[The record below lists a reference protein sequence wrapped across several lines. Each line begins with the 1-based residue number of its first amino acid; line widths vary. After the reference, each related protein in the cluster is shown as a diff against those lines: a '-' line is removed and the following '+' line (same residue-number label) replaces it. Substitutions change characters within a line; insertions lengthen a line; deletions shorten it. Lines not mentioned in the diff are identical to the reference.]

1 MRHPFRI
8 LSVEDDPKDTGLIQD
23 LFEAEGIT
31 CEITRVDTQASLL
44 GLLKQGGVDL
54 ILADYSLP
62 SFDGLLALKLA
73 IEVSPDV
80 PFIFVSGTLGEELA
94 IEALKLGATD
104 YVLKTSLSRLVPS
117 VQRALREATQK
128 AEHKRAEESLRQSE
142 TYLAEAQRLSH
153 TGSFGWK
160 PSTGAIIWSDETF
173 RIFQYAPT
181 TTPTIELILHRVH
194 PEDKA
199 LVQQTAERATRDGK
213 EFEHAYRLV
222 MPDGFVKHVHV
233 VARPLSHEWGSIEF
247 VGAVM
252 DITEAKHVEQTLR
265 ESEAYLAEAQR
276 LSHTGSGAWRVPGWE
291 ALYLSEEWYRIY
303 GFDPKQG
310 LEAWKDRLQRMHPED
325 RAKVQEIKD
334 WAISKK
340 SDYEVD
346 HRILLPDGTLKY
358 TRTVGH
364 PVLNASGEV
373 ERFVCTMMDVTERKR
388 AEEAREALRKAQA
401 DLARVNRLTTMGEL
415 TASLAH
421 EVNQPIAAASTNAN
435 TCLRWLAGD
444 APNIEEA
451 SAAAVRLV
459 KDVKRAAEIIGRIRE
474 LFTKD
479 NAQRELVDIN
489 EIIRGM
495 ILLVRGETTQYNIIV
510 STDLALDLPRVMAD
524 RVQLQQVLMNLMIN
538 GIEAMKGID
547 RARELTVTSR
557 RAEARRVL
565 VSVNDTGVGLSPQL
579 KEQIFNAFFTT
590 KAHGIGMGLRISRS
604 IIESHGGRLWADE
617 NSPHGASFCFTLST
631 DADST
636 DESRRQRS

>member
-1 MRHPFRI
+1 MRHPLRI

-247 VGAVM
+247 AGAVM

-510 STDLALDLPRVMAD
+510 STDLALDLPRVVAD

>member
-62 SFDGLLALKLA
+62 SFDGLSALKLA

-510 STDLALDLPRVMAD
+510 STDLALDLPRVVAD

>member
-1 MRHPFRI
+1 
-8 LSVEDDPKDTGLIQD
+8 
-23 LFEAEGIT
+23 
-31 CEITRVDTQASLL
+31 
-44 GLLKQGGVDL
+44 
-54 ILADYSLP
+54 
-62 SFDGLLALKLA
+62 LKLA

-510 STDLALDLPRVMAD
+510 STDLALDLPRVVAD